1 MLNGQRQCVF
11 NCQGK
16 AQFHLPAKAHV
27 QKQTCFEFFSEK
39 HTQIFVQFLTTSNL
53 KLFIY
58 AHFEIML
65 TIFTEK
71 CQQNPVENWS

>member
-16 AQFHLPAKAHV
+16 AQFHLPAKAHA

-39 HTQIFVQFLTTSNL
+39 RTQIFVQFLATSNL
-53 KLFIY
+53 KSFIY

-71 CQQNPVENWS
+71 MSTTSC

>member
-16 AQFHLPAKAHV
+16 AQFHLPAKAHA

-39 HTQIFVQFLTTSNL
+39 RAQIFVQFLATSNL
-53 KLFIY
+53 KSFIY

-71 CQQNPVENWS
+71 MSTTSC